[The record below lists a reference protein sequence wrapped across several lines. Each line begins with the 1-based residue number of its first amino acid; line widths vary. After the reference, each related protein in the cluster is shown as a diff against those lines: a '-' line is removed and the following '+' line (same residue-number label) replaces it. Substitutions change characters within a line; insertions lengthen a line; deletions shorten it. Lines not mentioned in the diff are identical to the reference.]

1 MHCQN
6 VLSKLLS
13 ARITKVNEV
22 FYLENSK
29 DFVRHGNTG
38 KNQNCHDDNENADQ
52 PDDEQDGG
60 VRGNGPEPLE
70 GGSAQSDGRNDCCE
84 CELCTAPN
92 RLDAR

>member
-13 ARITKVNEV
+13 AGITKVNEV
-22 FYLENSK
+22 FYLDNSK

-52 PDDEQDGG
+52 PDDEQAGG
-60 VRGNGPEPLE
+60 VRGNGPESLE
-70 GGSAQSDGRNDCCE
+70 GGSAQSEVKSCGVV
-84 CELCTAPN
+84 
-92 RLDAR
+92 